1 MKKAVEKYINPL
13 TDFGFK
19 KLFGTEP
26 NKDLLID
33 FLNEILP
40 NRKIKDLSY
49 STNEHFGKYEIDR
62 KAIFDIYCIGCL
74 LYTSPSPRDATLSR
88 MPSSA

>member
-1 MKKAVEKYINPL
+1 MIQGERYINPL

-26 NKDLLID
+26 NKDILID

-40 NRKIKDLSY
+40 NRKITDLNY
-49 STNEHFGKYEIDR
+49 SSNEHFGKTELDR
-62 KAIFDIYCIGCL
+62 NAIFDIYCIGEK
-74 LYTSPSPRDATLSR
+74 
-88 MPSSA
+88 

>member
-1 MKKAVEKYINPL
+1 MLVHVSTTTKFMKNTEEKYINPL

-40 NRKIKDLSY
+40 NRKIKDLNY
-49 STNEHFGKYEIDR
+49 STNEHVGKYEIDR
-62 KAIFDIYCIGCL
+62 KAVFDIHCIGEKKIL
-74 LYTSPSPRDATLSR
+74 
-88 MPSSA
+88 